1 MKICVFSDSH
11 GYEGNMTAA
20 IGLEDPAMIF
30 FLGDGEREFED
41 ICRLFPGLP
50 AVAVRGNCDLRS
62 SLGIS
67 ETYEAGGI
75 RIFATHGHM
84 YNVKYEWEL
93 ETLTAAALRAGADVA
108 LFGHTHRQHLSEN
121 DGLLIVNPGSIGRS
135 IYPCYAVLNI
145 EGGKCR
151 ADLKVL

>member
-20 IGLEDPAMIF
+20 IGLEVPAMYF
-30 FLGDGEREFED
+30 FLGDGERDFED
-41 ICRLFPGLP
+41 VRRLFPDIP
-50 AVAVRGNCDLRS
+50 AIAVRGNCDFRS
-62 SLGIS
+62 SLSIS
-67 ETYEAGGI
+67 HTYEAGGI

-84 YNVKYEWEL
+84 YNVKYEREL
-93 ETLTAAALRAGADVA
+93 ETLSAAAQRAGADVA
-108 LFGHTHRQHLSEN
+108 LFGHTHRQYLSEKN
-121 DGLLIVNPGSIGRS
+121 GLLIVNPGSIGLG

>member
-30 FLGDGEREFED
+30 FLGDGEREIED

-50 AVAVRGNCDLRS
+50 AVAVSGNCDLRA

-121 DGLLIVNPGSIGRS
+121 NGLLIVNPGSIGRS